1 MQYIYDAPYADI
13 FLCDGELN
21 WHDFYYINPDHAD
34 EHALLYRLNRT
45 GIEQKAPSLFSVER
59 SARTPYCEIFCIL
72 SGKGKLTYR
81 GKRYSLYKNQL
92 VLMNSHE
99 PHNYS
104 SDPRDP
110 LGMIWI
116 EFLGSDS
123 RRIMDELL
131 LRYSPV
137 STGSPFLTVSREI
150 SLLQQHLMSDPNYDT
165 TTDLYC
171 LLAKLLTLPE
181 CTDTGRAEH
190 ASIPWKM
197 AESYIQAHLGENIS
211 NSRLANMCGVS
222 LPYFI
227 KCFKNRYRQ
236 TPQQYIRR
244 KRILKARHLLTR
256 TSMSI
261 SQITEQLGF
270 CNDSHFIRIF
280 KNSEG
285 VTPLCYRKTYSN
297 P

>member
-1 MQYIYDAPYADI
+1 MKYIYDAPYADT

-21 WHDFYYINPDHAD
+21 WHDFYYINPNHTD
-34 EHALLYRLNRT
+34 EHALLYQLNRT

-72 SGKGKLTYR
+72 SGKGQLNYR
-81 GKRYSLYKNQL
+81 GKRFLLYKNQL
-92 VLMNSHE
+92 ILMNSHE
-99 PHNYS
+99 PHSYS
-104 SDPRDP
+104 SDPKDP
-110 LGMIWI
+110 LGMTWI

-123 RRIMDELL
+123 RRIMDKLL

-137 STGSPFLTVSREI
+137 STGLPFLTASREI
-150 SLLQQHLMSDPNYDT
+150 SLLQQHLMSDPHYDT
-165 TTDLYC
+165 SVNLYC
-171 LLAKLLTLPE
+171 LLAKLLNLP
-181 CTDTGRAEH
+181 DYTGSDRAENS
-190 ASIPWKM
+190 SISWKM
-197 AESYIQAHLGENIS
+197 AESYIQAHLGENIP
-211 NSRLANMCGVS
+211 NSILADMCSVS

-227 KCFKNRYRQ
+227 KSFKNRYRQ
-236 TPQQYIRR
+236 TPQQYIKRQ
-244 KRILKARHLLTR
+244 RILKARYLLTR

-270 CNDSHFIRIF
+270 CNDSHFIRVF

-285 VTPLCYRKTYSN
+285 VTPLYYRKTYSN